1 MDLVFI
7 FSRLFK
13 WFCISIEEVSHLNVK
28 NKKIEKS
35 MLRIIARKNTFD
47 NKLTFGAIVL
57 TIIIAISLITGLFL
71 IQIGNRTAEQKVLS
85 QMQQV
90 SIANLTTSKIE
101 ELQKNKL
108 IEELVPYK
116 SGFEILIDNK
126 KIQAVY
132 MPNNTEVIHTY
143 RILKG
148 NAPIDKNEVVINEN
162 LLQLLNKEIG
172 DELEVS
178 NNDGI
183 FEKFIITG
191 ICENVSSTGS
201 FFYVSQR
208 YAEEGKLFTEIP
220 YMALIRI
227 NNAEIMNI
235 VEFEN
240 TIYDMADKYDI
251 DRKEI
256 YFNSKF
262 LGSLGDESSF
272 GMTFIYITHDQ
283 EEALTMSD
291 RIAVMHQGHFEQIGT
306 AKEIYENPQTKF
318 VASFIG
324 ESNIFE
330 ANVDTIEGT
339 DLGLTMENGKVR
351 AKGEGF
357 VKEEIVYI
365 SVRPEN
371 THLSDKP
378 VDGFT
383 LKGIVKDQIYVGSV
397 LKTIVELPNGKEV
410 KVNNHPDATVYPD
423 GTAVSVYW
431 EPDKAVVIHT
441 KEDKMYDAIEDAVLK

>member
-272 GMTFIYITHDQ
+272 GMTFIYSFFIFGVSIIVIYSIFYLSVSNRVVQIGNLRLIGMTKKQVKSLIRMEGDICSLLGISIGVVVGLCFAIFI
-283 EEALTMSD
+283 EPNGVNIVNISIVCTIIMIIGYLVVRISILTPS
-291 RIAVMHQGHFEQIGT
+291 RIASSITPIENVKFLSFQDGKSFSSKSYSHLT
-306 AKEIYENPQTKF
+306 A
-318 VASFIG
+318 
-324 ESNIFE
+324 
-330 ANVDTIEGT
+330 
-339 DLGLTMENGKVR
+339 
-351 AKGEGF
+351 
-357 VKEEIVYI
+357 
-365 SVRPEN
+365 
-371 THLSDKP
+371 
-378 VDGFT
+378 FT
-383 LKGIVKDQIYVGSV
+383 LAKKKYI
-397 LKTIVELPNGKEV
+397 
-410 KVNNHPDATVYPD
+410 
-423 GTAVSVYW
+423 
-431 EPDKAVVIHT
+431 
-441 KEDKMYDAIEDAVLK
+441 